1 MPQITSIRAA
11 PERRCAQ
18 ARRRLIHRC
27 KSVFAAPGRGGFTLI
42 ELLVVIAII
51 AILAAMLLPAL
62 NKSKAKAQGI
72 MCMSNMRQLTLA
84 WIQYAHDALD
94 RTTFA
99 SAAIVGGGPPDPT
112 TDPYVWVTGL
122 IDFNPGNRSNWDV
135 SQDLEKS
142 PLWPYCG
149 KAAGVWRC
157 PADTSTVT
165 PGFGPFQGRPVPR
178 IRSMS
183 ISIWQ
188 GGFGGRLNTGYP
200 GVTSPPWKLYLRLM
214 DMLDPG
220 PARTL
225 VFWDE
230 RMDAINWGNYYIDMT
245 GYPNSPQSTQFNWDW
260 PGSYHNGAAG
270 LSFGDGHAEIRRWLD
285 ARTTPPLSQIT
296 SGPSPSPRNVD
307 IIWLQERATRRTQ

>member
-1 MPQITSIRAA
+1 VLPRQ
-11 PERRCAQ
+11 
-18 ARRRLIHRC
+18 
-27 KSVFAAPGRGGFTLI
+27 GFTLI

-84 WIQYAHDALD
+84 WIQYGHDALD
-94 RTTFA
+94 HIPFA
-99 SAAIVGGGPPDPT
+99 SAASAGGGGPDPN
-112 TDPYVWVTGL
+112 TDPYVWVTGV
-122 IDFNPGNRSNWDV
+122 IDFVPGNRSNWDV
-135 SQDLEKS
+135 STDLEKS

-149 KAAGVWRC
+149 KNAGIWRC
-157 PADTSTVT
+157 PADTSRIT
-165 PGFGPFQGRPVPR
+165 PSFGPFQGRSVPR

-188 GGFGGRLNTGYP
+188 GGFGGKILPGGYP
-200 GVTSPPWKLYLRLM
+200 GVSSPPWKLYLRLM

-230 RMDAINWGNYYIDMT
+230 RMDAINWGNYFIDMT

-260 PGSYHNGAAG
+260 PGSYHNGAGG

-285 ARTTPPLSQIT
+285 PRTTPPLSQVT
-296 SGPSPSPRNVD
+296 PGPSPSPRNVD

>member
-1 MPQITSIRAA
+1 MPRFSSDDAEQNGRFA
-11 PERRCAQ
+11 PKGDVSPE
-18 ARRRLIHRC
+18 LPSGH
-27 KSVFAAPGRGGFTLI
+27 GFTLI

-84 WIQYAHDALD
+84 WIQYAHDASD
-94 RTTFA
+94 HITFA
-99 SAAIVGGGPPDPT
+99 SAASAGGPADPS
-112 TDPYVWVTGL
+112 TDPYVWVTGVL
-122 IDFNPGNRSNWDV
+122 DFNPGNRSNWDV
-135 SQDLEKS
+135 AYDLEKS

-149 KAAGVWRC
+149 KNAGIWRC

-165 PGFGPFQGRPVPR
+165 PSFGRFQGQPVPR
-178 IRSMS
+178 LRSMS

-188 GGFGGRLNTGYP
+188 GGFGGKLLPGYP

-230 RMDAINWGNYYIDMT
+230 RMDAINWGNYFIDMT
-245 GYPNSPQSTQFNWDW
+245 GYPDAPQSTQFNWDW
-260 PGSYHNGAAG
+260 PGSYHNGAGG
-270 LSFGDGHAEIRRWLD
+270 LSFGDGHAEIKRWLD
-285 ARTTPPLSQIT
+285 PRTTPPLSQVT
-296 SGPSPSPRNVD
+296 SGPSPSPRNAD
-307 IIWLQERATRRTQ
+307 IIWLQQRATRRVQ